1 MWIFGNDVVV
11 VFVVVPV
18 VGEVVVVVTVFVVNN
33 VLVSVS
39 GLDCA
44 KLFFVSLN
52 AEKVVGAWF
61 ENVTSDV
68 EATTLES
75 SSPNESLLS

>member
-11 VFVVVPV
+11 VFVIVPV

-52 AEKVVGAWF
+52 AEKVVAAWF

>member
-52 AEKVVGAWF
+52 AEKVVA
-61 ENVTSDV
+61 
-68 EATTLES
+68 A
-75 SSPNESLLS
+75 

>member
-1 MWIFGNDVVV
+1 MVPGSVFSGFVSPTMWIFGNDVVV

-52 AEKVVGAWF
+52 AEKVVGA
-61 ENVTSDV
+61 
-68 EATTLES
+68 
-75 SSPNESLLS
+75 